1 MYLAFIFYS
10 FIPLLFISSKQT
22 YVECILTYWSTYHAT
37 FFQKI
42 KSIFFS
48 MNLLLSVGP
57 SRTWFIFH
65 TIATTDETHQPPL
78 TVFISPVQQMLTN
91 VSGPT

>member
-1 MYLAFIFYS
+1 
-10 FIPLLFISSKQT
+10 
-22 YVECILTYWSTYHAT
+22 
-37 FFQKI
+37 
-42 KSIFFS
+42 

-91 VSGPT
+91 ISGPT